1 MDKGLISIIV
11 ALMGLAAFF
20 YWFEKNKFSAK
31 EISII
36 AVLAGIA
43 GAARLPFAFVPNVQP
58 TTFLVIISG
67 FVFGC
72 GAGFLVGAVSAL
84 VSNFFLGQ
92 GPWTIWQML
101 AWGFCGATAGILGK
115 FNLKSPKLPLIIF
128 GLVWGYLFGWIMNF
142 WYWYSFTYPL
152 TFKSWFLVNV
162 FSFGFDTLHAVANVL
177 FLWFFGERLI
187 KTLKYFKKKLVISYV

>member
-11 ALMGLAAFF
+11 ALLGLAAFF
-20 YWFEKNKFSAK
+20 YWLEKNRFSAK

-36 AVLAGIA
+36 AVLAGLA
-43 GAARLPFAFVPNVQP
+43 AAARLPLAFVPNVQP

-101 AWGFCGATAGILGK
+101 AWGLCGATAGILGK
-115 FNLKSPKLPLIIF
+115 FNLKSVKVVLIIF
-128 GLVWGYLFGWIMNF
+128 GFLWGYLFGWIMNF

-162 FSFGFDTLHAVANVL
+162 SSFGFDTLHAIANFL
-177 FLWFFGERLI
+177 FLWLFGERLI
-187 KTLKYFKKKLVISYV
+187 KTLRYFKKKLVISYS